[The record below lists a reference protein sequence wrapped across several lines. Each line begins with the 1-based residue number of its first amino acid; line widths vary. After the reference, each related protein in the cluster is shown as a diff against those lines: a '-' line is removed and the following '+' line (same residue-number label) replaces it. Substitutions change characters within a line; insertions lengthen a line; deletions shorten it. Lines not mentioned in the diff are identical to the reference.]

1 MQPRLADV
9 RRWAL
14 LLVVAALTVSPPA
27 AYARPAL
34 VTRLQGTGSVVIDP
48 GHGGKDPGTHSR
60 THALEKDINLAIGT
74 AVAADL
80 RQQGVNAMLTRSSDI
95 FVSLDERVA
104 VSNSCQAK
112 LFVSIHCDSSS
123 HTSAKGFWVLI
134 PHSFSDKASAAA
146 DAISRCLQ
154 SDGTPRHTIR
164 RKERKLEVLNETHS
178 PSVLVEVG
186 FLSNP
191 QEAANLAN
199 PAYQERLAATIADG
213 IVQCLRNR

>member
-1 MQPRLADV
+1 VGAPRGGCGADGIAAGRGARQPDAG
-9 RRWAL
+9 
-14 LLVVAALTVSPPA
+14 
-27 AYARPAL
+27 ARPAL
-34 VTRLQGTGSVVIDP
+34 LTRLQGSGSVVIDP

-60 THALEKDINLAIGT
+60 THALEKDINLAIAT

-80 RQQGVNAMLTRSSDI
+80 RQRGVNVVLTRSSDT

-123 HTSAKGFWVLI
+123 HTRAKGFSVLV
-134 PHSFSDKASAAA
+134 PHSFSEKSSAAA
-146 DAISRCLQ
+146 SAISRCLQ
-154 SDGTPRHTIR
+154 SDGTPRHSIR
-164 RKERKLEVLNETHS
+164 QKGRKLEVLSETHS

-199 PAYQERLAATIADG
+199 RAYQGKLAATIADG
-213 IVQCLRNR
+213 IVEYLRGN